1 MVQIYTV
8 DPHSH
13 FNPHGPVMTHLIW
26 TFSVDFSEHV
36 LHGKATIQFDRSGT
50 TYLDSRG
57 LMVESI
63 SAAGR
68 NGMDILWSLDEG
80 DLVRGQRLTVEVPQG
95 RRITIVY
102 STNPDPDIASGLQW
116 LDGTQTESG
125 QPFLFS
131 QGQAINAR
139 SYVPCQDAPQVR
151 FTFHAFTTVPDE
163 MTVLMSG
170 VLVLRRRSMIRM
182 VEYRL
187 DKPIPAY
194 LLALAIGTLDH
205 RVVEGG
211 HKIWAEPSVVE
222 SAAAEFA
229 DLNKFRE
236 VCVKLFGPYEWPG
249 LGCLIPPGSFPF
261 GGMENPCVMFLSPT
275 CISGDGSGVNVAA
288 HELVHSWLGNLIGNA
303 RACDFWLNE
312 GWTTYGELRVLEEVY
327 GADVA
332 ELQWALMQ
340 CSFESTLQKLNG
352 DQELQKL
359 CPNIDDRNP
368 DDVFS
373 FVPYY
378 KGMMLL
384 KLIESIVGRERF
396 DQFTHQYIE
405 RFAWHAITT
414 QQFLVFLEEQ
424 LPGIGV
430 EVRADEWVYQPGLP
444 DNALAVTSK
453 LAEEVIEQS
462 NNLHPPLRFWTNTE
476 LVLYLETVSREANPT
491 WIAHIGQEYGVC
503 NHLDAEVRWAYLQLA
518 IETGAYAMPEF
529 EQISGALE
537 LFVRD
542 IGRMKYLGPLYGAL
556 AKTECGLMYAK
567 NYFDS
572 YGARYHPQ
580 ARTLV
585 KGIIGKAME
594 KFAVR

>member
-1 MVQIYTV
+1 MEI
-8 DPHSH
+8 P
-13 FNPHGPVMTHLIW
+13 
-26 TFSVDFSEHV
+26 
-36 LHGKATIQFDRSGT
+36 
-50 TYLDSRG
+50 
-57 LMVESI
+57 
-63 SAAGR
+63 
-68 NGMDILWSLDEG
+68 WSLDEG
-80 DLVRGQRLTVEVPQG
+80 DPIRGQRLTVEVPQ
-95 RRITIVY
+95 RCHITITY

-125 QPFLFS
+125 HPFLFS

-151 FTFHAFTTVPDE
+151 FMFHAFTNVPDE
-163 MTVLMSG
+163 MTVLMCG
-170 VLVLRRRSMIRM
+170 ELVPRQHSIRM
-182 VEYRL
+182 FEYKL

-194 LLALAIGTLDH
+194 LLTLAVGTVDH

-211 HKIWAEPSVVE
+211 YKIWAEPSVVE
-222 SAAAEFA
+222 SAAEEFA
-229 DLNKFRE
+229 DLHKFME

-261 GGMENPCVMFLSPT
+261 GGMENPCIMFLSPT

-327 GADVA
+327 DSDVA

-340 CSFESTLQKLNG
+340 RSFERTLQKLSG

-368 DDVFS
+368 DDAFS

-396 DQFTHQYIE
+396 DQFTHQYIKK
-405 RFAWHAITT
+405 FAWHAITT

-424 LPGIGV
+424 LPGV
-430 EVRADEWVYQPGLP
+430 SAEARVDEWVYQPGLP

-453 LAEEVIEQS
+453 LAEEVTEQS

-476 LVLYLETVSREANPT
+476 LVLYLETVSRAADPT
-491 WIAHIGQEYGVC
+491 RVAYMGQNYELYK
-503 NHLDAEVRWAYLQLA
+503 HTDAEVRWAYLQLA
-518 IETGAYAMPEF
+518 IETGAYTDPEF
-529 EQISGALE
+529 AEISIALE
-537 LFVRD
+537 VFMRD

-556 AKTECGLMYAK
+556 AKTEVGLMRAK
-567 NYFDS
+567 EYFNF

-580 ARTLV
+580 ARALV
-585 KGIIGKAME
+585 KGIIEKATK
-594 KFAVR
+594 KFS